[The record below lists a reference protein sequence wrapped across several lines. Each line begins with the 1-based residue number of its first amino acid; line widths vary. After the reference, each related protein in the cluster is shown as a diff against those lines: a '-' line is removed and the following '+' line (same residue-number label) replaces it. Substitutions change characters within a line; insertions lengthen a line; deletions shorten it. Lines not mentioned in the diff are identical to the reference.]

1 MASKSPTGATPMSIS
16 VMMVMCL
23 AMKDGTKE
31 CNVSGRY
38 LQPDAYSVDDCT
50 NAADSAINDALLE
63 SRKVGWAKGICFP
76 QDKYSQVVTR
86 AVEYLESKGYKV
98 NFKAYT
104 GE

>member
-1 MASKSPTGATPMSIS
+1 MSIS
-16 VMMVMCL
+16 VIMVMCL

-38 LQPDAYSVDDCT
+38 LQPDAYSVDECSSDAD
-50 NAADSAINDALLE
+50 AAISNVLLE
-63 SRKVGWAKGICFP
+63 SKKVGWAKGLCFP

-86 AVEYLESKGYKV
+86 AVEYLEAEGYKV
-98 NFKAYT
+98 NFKAYA